1 VLYYVWDEHRQR
13 GQEMFRRQ
21 IVYNRDNRAFA
32 MYLDGELVGYAGSFL
47 EAEAVLDQL
56 MLEQLRA
63 AGSERV
69 A

>member
-1 VLYYVWDEHRQR
+1 
-13 GQEMFRRQ
+13 MFRRQ
-21 IVYNRDNRAFA
+21 IVYNRDNRSFA
-32 MYLDGELVGYAGSFL
+32 MYLDGEFVGYAGSFL

-63 AGSERV
+63 GGSERV

>member
-1 VLYYVWDEHRQR
+1 
-13 GQEMFRRQ
+13 
-21 IVYNRDNRAFA
+21 

-63 AGSERV
+63 AGNEHV